1 MRANAEPEVEAELPQ
16 LASDILHVL
25 HGARGLPSKEAVN
38 GLRPF
43 VNAMRNRVSG
53 NDHLADAAAGAVGAL
68 MQKLET
74 QGVATDDLWEEA
86 IEASLS
92 FANEAASTVTV
103 SERFL
108 RTRRRPE

>member
-1 MRANAEPEVEAELPQ
+1 
-16 LASDILHVL
+16 
-25 HGARGLPSKEAVN
+25 
-38 GLRPF
+38 
-43 VNAMRNRVSG
+43 
-53 NDHLADAAAGAVGAL
+53 

-103 SERFL
+103 SEPLSADTRKFL
-108 RTRRRPE
+108 SNFRDLSANQLVAMLRRICRQFLFRLRRTPGNRTWPRPSLSTRSNSGCPGIQLPLP